1 MDFPPAQ
8 LSIGM
13 YPAATV
19 NSASSRLRCYGLGR
33 ELAGLGYRVSIG
45 VDPASLPRVL
55 FVQKVVNPSV
65 LALAQAVH
73 ANGGLVIYDID
84 DYGDAALGGLKGDD
98 ATFNQFIRLVSAVV
112 VDTDTRQAVLSR
124 EPGFS
129 QVGQIWVVPDPIDYL
144 DSGAGAAPKAPK
156 GPGERLHACWFG
168 NAPNIVPALPYL
180 LAAAGAA
187 QVADVSVITNGNY
200 IEYFNANFPQFL
212 SSAWILETFP
222 EQFRAM
228 DFCVLIH
235 ATTLEGVQKSN
246 NKMLAALA
254 LGVLPFVS
262 RTPAYTET
270 AEQMNLSELIID
282 SEQDLLDR
290 LAPENFARLV
300 EKMNGEACRRALQ
313 QHYPAVS
320 ARLFSDKLQALLA
333 AGQAPAAPAPGMN

>member
-1 MDFPPAQ
+1 MNFPPAQ

-45 VDPASLPRVL
+45 VDPANLPQIL
-55 FVQKVVNPSV
+55 FVQKVVNPTV
-65 LALAQAVH
+65 LALAQAVR
-73 ANGGLVIYDID
+73 ASGGLVFYDID
-84 DYGDAALGGLKGDD
+84 DYGDAALGNLKGDD
-98 ATFNQFIRLVSAVV
+98 ATFNQFIELVSAVV
-112 VDTDTRQAVLSR
+112 VDTATRQAVLSR

-144 DSGAGAAPKAPK
+144 DAGAAAPKAPK
-156 GPGERLHACWFG
+156 APGERLRACWFG

-180 LAAAGAA
+180 LAAAAA
-187 QVADVSVITNGNY
+187 PQVADVSVITNGNY
-200 IEYFNANFPQFL
+200 IEYFNANFPQL
-212 SSAWILETFP
+212 RSSAWILETFP
-222 EQFRAM
+222 DQFRAM

-270 AEQMNLSELIID
+270 AGQMQLSELIVD

-300 EKMNGEACRRALQ
+300 EKMHDEPCRRALQ
-313 QHYPAVS
+313 QHYPIVS

-333 AGQAPAAPAPGMN
+333 ARGQAPAAPAPGMN